1 MTNFNPRN
9 NDSTER
15 PLTTRRVDPDE
26 VNYEEGYVD
35 GRISEQTDRDLMV
48 REVEEERANNGLLLG
63 ILLLALVGLG
73 VGAYFLWARDRR
85 PTTIVVPQSSPAAP
99 SNQQNAPRERELVP
113 VPVPAQP
120 STRTTIVVPQAP
132 NPPASTNNNRE
143 RTVIERTNTDRT
155 REVVPAPANPPQEQ
169 APDVNVNVTQPT
181 PQAPPSA
188 SPAAPVE
195 SPASDLNSP
204 QPAPQGTTGNGSES
218 NVENQ
223 QGTTSPSESVT
234 SPAPA
239 VTASPVP

>member
-9 NDSTER
+9 NDPNER

-35 GRISEQTDRDLMV
+35 GRVSEQIDRDLTV
-48 REVEEERANNGLLLG
+48 RAVEEERANNGLLLG

-85 PTTIVVPQSSPAAP
+85 PTTIVVPPSSPAAP
-99 SNQQNAPRERELVP
+99 QQNAPREVA
-113 VPVPAQP
+113 PAQP

-132 NPPASTNNNRE
+132 NPQNEKTI
-143 RTVIERTNTDRT
+143 IERERT

-188 SPAAPVE
+188 SPAPVE
-195 SPASDLNSP
+195 TPAPSLNSP

-218 NVENQ
+218 NLENQ
-223 QGTTSPSESVT
+223 QNPTSPSENGA

-239 VTASPVP
+239 ATASPVP